1 MHAVPRGCLL
11 RVPGDC
17 CVLLGGEERIS
28 VGTAY
33 GKEQSKA
40 QRVKEIDAKSRAQTE
55 ALKDP
60 EGIPGKGVRKHCR
73 QISQATICLDFL
85 FQYQS
90 PSE

>member
-1 MHAVPRGCLL
+1 MG
-11 RVPGDC
+11 
-17 CVLLGGEERIS
+17 I
-28 VGTAY
+28 AY

-40 QRVKEIDAKSRAQTE
+40 QWEQEMDAKSRAQTE

-60 EGIPGKGVRKHCR
+60 EGIPGKEGVRKHCR
-73 QISQATICLDFL
+73 QISKASICLDFL